1 MSQSK
6 IEGKFYPLQ
15 HEEWL
20 RACRELTPAELKCL
34 YYIRTSDP
42 YSNGVRLTAAAIA
55 RDLSCEGQPPV
66 SRQTV
71 SRAIK
76 RLDQL
81 GYIEMEPLEFNV
93 KISGKGVLVCQ
104 HTDGVLTH
112 HDRSSDTDGVLTHH
126 DRSLHTTDDRH
137 TPPTIATHQPEPQT
151 VTQQEFQKPKTLL
164 ESSKTNEDLN
174 KTLSKSAGERKK
186 KLYQFLES
194 LIEPER
200 TFFLNFCKHAAA
212 NAYTNKIA
220 LPELWIASHFEE
232 LHRQYWAEV
241 NKNFRNSPAVENQQ
255 LTVEDLQRMYGAD
268 WKAAAAHFGIEVEDE
283 IW

>member
-1 MSQSK
+1 MTQSK

-55 RDLSCEGQPPV
+55 RDLSCEGQPPI
-66 SRQTV
+66 SRQTI
-71 SRAIK
+71 SRAVK

-81 GYIEMEPLEFNV
+81 GYIDMEPLEFNV
-93 KISGKGVLVCQ
+93 KILGKGVLVSQ
-104 HTDGVLTH
+104 HTDGV
-112 HDRSSDTDGVLTHH
+112 SAHH
-126 DRSLHTTDDRH
+126 DRSLHTNGVSAHHDRSPHTTDDRH
-137 TPPTIATHQPEPQT
+137 TPPTIATHHAQPETHTPS
-151 VTQQEFQKPKTLL
+151 ELHNSKTLL
-164 ESSKTNEDLN
+164 DSSNTNKDLN
-174 KTLSKSAGERKK
+174 KTLSESAGERKK

-200 TFFLNFCKHAAA
+200 TFFLDFCKHAAA

-241 NKNFRNSPAVENQQ
+241 NKKLRNSPAVENPQ
-255 LTVEDLQRMYGAD
+255 LTVEDLQRMYGAN
-268 WKAAAAHFGIEVEDE
+268 WKAVAAHFGIEVEEE

>member
-1 MSQSK
+1 MVQQRQ

-93 KISGKGVLVCQ
+93 KISGKGILVCED
-104 HTDGVLTH
+104 TDGVSAH
-112 HDRSSDTDGVLTHH
+112 HDRSSDTDGVSAHH
-126 DRSLHTTDDRH
+126 DRSSDTTIDRQ
-137 TPPTIATHQPEPQT
+137 TPRSIATHHAESET
-151 VTQQEFQKPKTLL
+151 HTQQGFYNSKTIKESNTNKDSSKTLL
-164 ESSKTNEDLN
+164 ETRERDWEIFKANLSQQEFESFFNFAKEVAKSFKETLTTNAIRLPE
-174 KTLSKSAGERKK
+174 AWIKK
-186 KLYQFLES
+186 YYQELYNQFLD
-194 LIEPER
+194 
-200 TFFLNFCKHAAA
+200 
-212 NAYTNKIA
+212 
-220 LPELWIASHFEE
+220 ELEK
-232 LHRQYWAEV
+232 QYGT
-241 NKNFRNSPAVENQQ
+241 KNFTELLEKYSGNSPVVE
-255 LTVEDLQRMYGAD
+255 
-268 WKAAAAHFGIEVEDE
+268 IEEE
-283 IW
+283 MC